1 MFEGYAF
8 EMLRTLLA
16 LAGVCVLA
24 WAVLR
29 MLAKRGIGQPFAG
42 KGAMVQVLQR
52 VPLDA
57 RRALYVVRAGERLLL
72 VGVGESGAPT
82 LVAEIDPA
90 LVDARAAANAS
101 DAPAASGGAVPRS
114 VPG

>member
-1 MFEGYAF
+1 MFEGYVF

-42 KGAMVQVLQR
+42 KGDLVQVLQR

-57 RRALYVVRAGERLLL
+57 RRALYVVRAGKRLLL
-72 VGVGESGAPT
+72 VGVGESGAPS

-90 LVDARAAANAS
+90 LVSAHAATTAS
-101 DAPAASGGAVPRS
+101 DAPAPTGNAVPGS

>member
-1 MFEGYAF
+1 MFTGYVF

-29 MLAKRGIGQPFAG
+29 MLARRGIGQPFAG
-42 KGAMVQVLQR
+42 KDALVQVLQR

-57 RRALYVVRAGERLLL
+57 RRALYVVRAGKHLLL
-72 VGVGESGAPT
+72 VGVGESGAPS
-82 LVAEIDPA
+82 LVAEIDPSR
-90 LVDARAAANAS
+90 VDAHAAVTAS
-101 DAPAASGGAVPRS
+101 DAPAASSGAVSRS